1 MAVFFLCSRPLG
13 WKDRMGWDGMVYLPD
28 DVRVVLFLPESE
40 ISGAGEKVVVVSP
53 VLLYP
58 FFSL

>member
-1 MAVFFLCSRPLG
+1 
-13 WKDRMGWDGMVYLPD
+13 MGWDGMVYLPD